1 MRSGFLL
8 RCTSAVLTE
17 NTLFGIDPS
26 LERNYL
32 EGVLPMAI
40 TTVTDATAITVGI
53 EATATVTATAGM
65 ALTAITVAGV
75 DGCIAKL

>member
-1 MRSGFLL
+1 MRPGFLL

-53 EATATVTATAGM
+53 EATATAGM

-75 DGCIAKL
+75 DGCIATL

>member
-1 MRSGFLL
+1 MRPGFLL

-53 EATATVTATAGM
+53 EATATATAGM

-75 DGCIAKL
+75 DGCIATL